1 MLLANPEVTPQ
12 VRLALQALEI
22 ANLLARDQAA
32 LVPGKIDIM
41 LAALD
46 QQPEDFQITWSF
58 RGTLHF
64 ISQSQ
69 HASLTSYRLWL
80 QQFFGALTAT
90 DRQALV
96 TGLHAA
102 QASFPAGVK

>member
-58 RGTLHF
+58 GGTLHF

-90 DRQALV
+90 DRQALL